1 MAGRKSA
8 HRQQEQVLL
17 RLKSRGAGRLLAPV
31 QELPDLMT
39 EFRQRTEFSQTHRF
53 GHSKHYIVLR

>member
-1 MAGRKSA
+1 MTKLHALGKFANRGRMACRKSA

-31 QELPDLMT
+31 KNC
-39 EFRQRTEFSQTHRF
+39 R
-53 GHSKHYIVLR
+53 I